1 MGLDLTRSSSS
12 SSNGEDVFSVEE
24 SLNELSELAGTA
36 GLEVCGSVTQR
47 LPQRDPRTFIG
58 RGKVNAVRAELKRL
72 KCCTVILDDEL
83 SPGQQR
89 QLEAAFN
96 GGRRDGK
103 VKVVDRTALILDIFA
118 QHARTKEGQ
127 LQVELALHEYRLP
140 RLSKMWSHLE
150 RQGAGIGTK
159 GLGETQIEVDRRQT
173 RAKIVSLNK
182 QLQDV
187 GKHRA
192 LHRTRRQSLGSP
204 LVALVGYTNAG
215 KSTLLNALS
224 AKSGDIFADNMLF
237 ATLDPTTRK
246 VKLGE
251 AGSSVSSEGSEAAA
265 DTEVKAA
272 SSAKALT
279 STAAAAAAAADS
291 APLLSTEV
299 LFTDTVGF
307 IQKLPTHLVA
317 AFRATLEE
325 LEAADVLVHV
335 VDVSNPRLWRKQK
348 QAVDRTLEELGFGD
362 KPTVVLWNKADA
374 VKYVSPARLAKE
386 ANRRPLTVAASAK
399 TGQGLNQLS
408 RLVEN
413 AIATALLEPV
423 EAFVPYAAATD
434 SASSSVAAAY
444 TASKRGSESSTE
456 SPMELVQLAY
466 STGAVTTLVYEPE
479 GCRLAAQVPRSLA
492 GRLGPYRTDGGGNFG
507 RDDDDDEE
515 DWVAIA
521 KKRKGYAVSAGA
533 GESSRGA

>member
-1 MGLDLTRSSSS
+1 M
-12 SSNGEDVFSVEE
+12 EE

-72 KCCTVILDDEL
+72 KCCTVLLDDEL

-96 GGRRDGK
+96 GGKRDGK

-224 AKSGDIFADNMLF
+224 AKSGDIFEANMLF

-251 AGSSVSSEGSEAAA
+251 AGSSSSDGNEEGTDTAEVVSSSSNEP
-265 DTEVKAA
+265 TT
-272 SSAKALT
+272 SSAAV
-279 STAAAAAAAADS
+279 AS

-348 QAVDRTLEELGFGD
+348 QAVDRTLAELGFGD

-374 VKYVSPARLAKE
+374 VSYVSPARLEQE
-386 ANRRPLTVAASAK
+386 ADRGPFTVAASAK
-399 TGQGLNQLS
+399 TGLGLNQFS
-408 RLVEN
+408 RLVEK

-423 EAFVPYAAATD
+423 EAFVPYAASVD
-434 SASSSVAAAY
+434 SATSRAAAAF
-444 TASKRGSESSTE
+444 TASKRGSESSVE

-466 STGAVTTLVYEPE
+466 STGAVTALEYEPE

-492 GRLGPYRTDGGGNFG
+492 GRLGPYRTDGGGNLAPE
-507 RDDDDDEE
+507 DDDE

-521 KKRKGYAVSAGA
+521 KKRKGYAASTGA
-533 GESSRGA
+533 GGSSRVA